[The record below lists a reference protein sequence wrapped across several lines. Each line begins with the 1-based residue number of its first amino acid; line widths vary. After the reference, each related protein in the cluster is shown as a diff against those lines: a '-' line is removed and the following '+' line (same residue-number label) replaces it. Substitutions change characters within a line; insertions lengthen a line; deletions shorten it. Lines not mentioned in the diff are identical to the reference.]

1 MDQPPAIELR
11 GLRRHFG
18 ERTVLRDVSLQVP
31 AGSTL
36 AVLGRNGAG
45 KSTLLRILATLLR
58 PHAGEVL
65 VFGEALP
72 RRGFAVRGRLGLL
85 AHDPLL
91 YRDLSGRENLGY
103 HARLHGVGSERVE
116 ELLEAVGMR
125 ERADEPV
132 RLLSR
137 GMVQRLAVCRA
148 VLHGPSLLLLD
159 EPLANLDPAA
169 DRARRAADRAR
180 VRGHA
185 RADEPRSA
193 GRARRGRPGARAR
206 GRAGGVPDQPGQGGP
221 GGGEAAVRMRT
232 VLTVLR
238 KDLLLELRGF
248 ETLPAMV
255 LFAIVTF
262 VIFHFGLNR
271 DTIDGQLAAGVLTVT
286 LLFAAMLGINRL
298 FVAEREQGGFDAF
311 LLAPVDRSALLVA
324 KAIALFLFLVVLEVI
339 AVPAFGLL
347 LLGPSL
353 GPRLPGLIA
362 VLALGDVA
370 LAVIGTLVSAIAVQT
385 RARDLIG
392 PIIGLP
398 LLLPALI
405 GMARGV
411 GPLLAVHGSA
421 SPPGRWVAILALYD
435 VVFALLS
442 YAVFDF
448 LLED

>member
-1 MDQPPAIELR
+1 MKTI
-11 GLRRHFG
+11 
-18 ERTVLRDVSLQVP
+18 V
-31 AGSTL
+31 
-36 AVLGRNGAG
+36 
-45 KSTLLRILATLLR
+45 
-58 PHAGEVL
+58 
-65 VFGEALP
+65 
-72 RRGFAVRGRLGLL
+72 
-85 AHDPLL
+85 
-91 YRDLSGRENLGY
+91 
-103 HARLHGVGSERVE
+103 
-116 ELLEAVGMR
+116 
-125 ERADEPV
+125 
-132 RLLSR
+132 
-137 GMVQRLAVCRA
+137 
-148 VLHGPSLLLLD
+148 
-159 EPLANLDPAA
+159 
-169 DRARRAADRAR
+169 
-180 VRGHA
+180 
-185 RADEPRSA
+185 
-193 GRARRGRPGARAR
+193 
-206 GRAGGVPDQPGQGGP
+206 
-221 GGGEAAVRMRT
+221 
-232 VLTVLR
+232 TVLR
-238 KDLLLELRGF
+238 KDLLLELRGL
-248 ETLPAMV
+248 ETLPAMI

-324 KAIALFLFLVVLEVI
+324 KAIALFLFLVVLEVV
-339 AVPAFGLL
+339 AVPAFGLF

-353 GPRLPGLIA
+353 GPVLPGLIA

-405 GMARGV
+405 GMARGA
-411 GPLLAVHGSA
+411 GPLLVAHSSG
-421 SPPGRWVAILALYD
+421 SPPARWVAILALYD